1 MSELLEEEAP
11 IAVIGAGLGGLSVA
25 IGLLQKGFRVRV
37 YEQADVFGEV
47 GAGISISPNA
57 SKIFAAWGL
66 GEQLA
71 AISCTPLTGTI
82 LNGVTGEALQTQALG
97 DALEQLFG
105 SPYYQ
110 LLRPQLHAMLV
121 DEVRRLDADA
131 FRLGHRLVDIS
142 GPDDAPVLEFAN
154 GASAAASLVIAADG
168 ARSVVRARRF
178 VDEPA
183 RFTRHIAY
191 RGVLPTENLPA
202 RYREPRSMV
211 WVGDRCQLV
220 HYPVADYEA
229 LNVVAFVS
237 DVDWDVEGWHERA
250 ELSELQAVFAGFCD
264 EAKAV
269 LDYLTGHELFKWAL
283 YDREP
288 VDEWARGRLVLM
300 GDAAHPMLPYLG
312 QGAAMAIEDAW
323 VLSSV
328 LANHER
334 VAAALVDYQQRRVE
348 RAKWVLLTSRE
359 MGKRYH
365 EPGQDS
371 QRFSG
376 DAAMQTEK
384 LFAPGPTSLLA

>member
-66 GEQLA
+66 GERLA

-82 LNGVTGEALQTQALG
+82 LNGVTGEPLQTQALG

-110 LLRPQLHAMLV
+110 VLRPQLHAMLV

-154 GASAAASLVIAADG
+154 GATAAASLVVAADG

-202 RYREPRSMV
+202 RYREPRSIV

-220 HYPVADYEA
+220 HYPVADYAA

-334 VAAALVDYQQRRVE
+334 VDAALVDYQQRRVE
-348 RAKWVLLTSRE
+348 RTRWVLLHSRE
-359 MGKRYH
+359 MGKRFH